1 MELCKMAQEYRR
13 NTALLELRKKQLLA
27 AKRHAKQYEV
37 KYRLMRRIRTLNE
50 MINESRLAA
59 FRTAFFEAMRSELTA
74 RQYEVLRLETVEG
87 MNGKEVAARLGIT
100 QSAVSRHKSR
110 GMKRLRSLLSYN
122 LELF

>member
-27 AKRHAKQYEV
+27 AKRHAK
-37 KYRLMRRIRTLNE
+37 
-50 MINESRLAA
+50 
-59 FRTAFFEAMRSELTA
+59 
-74 RQYEVLRLETVEG
+74 QYEVLRLETVEG

-122 LELF
+122 LELL

>member
-59 FRTAFFEAMRSELTA
+59 FEMENYYETQENNSCRSICSCNSIQRAQQFKGWSQGSGSKEKGIQ
-74 RQYEVLRLETVEG
+74 R
-87 MNGKEVAARLGIT
+87 GKTE
-100 QSAVSRHKSR
+100 
-110 GMKRLRSLLSYN
+110 N
-122 LELF
+122 

>member
-1 MELCKMAQEYRR
+1 MDLRKNEQMFDNEGTNGRYNMELCKMAQEYRR

-59 FRTAFFEAMRSELTA
+59 FEMENYYEKEGAYVGRTA
-74 RQYEVLRLETVEG
+74 V
-87 MNGKEVAARLGIT
+87 
-100 QSAVSRHKSR
+100 
-110 GMKRLRSLLSYN
+110 
-122 LELF
+122 